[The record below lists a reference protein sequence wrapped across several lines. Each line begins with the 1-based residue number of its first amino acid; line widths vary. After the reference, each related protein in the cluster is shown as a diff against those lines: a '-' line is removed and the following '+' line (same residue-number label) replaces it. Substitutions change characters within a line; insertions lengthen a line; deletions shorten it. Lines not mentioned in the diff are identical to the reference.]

1 MKKRGWSVG
10 QVGLVAGL
18 GLFVALLW
26 LPPWPPLVEFAG
38 AKFAGASPA
47 QALQAAASM
56 QRALAV
62 LLLLV
67 VWWLTEALPIPAAA
81 LAPALL
87 APLLGLGK
95 LAAPPSGP
103 GWAWQP
109 LKPELF
115 LAQYADSVI
124 FLFLGGFILA
134 AAMTYQQL
142 DRRITFA
149 ILSVGSFTRS
159 PARLLLGVMGVTAF
173 LSMWMNN
180 TSTTAMLMPIG
191 VGLALSLA
199 RLQQNPA
206 SEAETSPAPPLSP
219 ALTNFGACLALGI
232 AYAASIGGIAT
243 MVGST
248 PNGIAVSMLRQ
259 QGLLTLDFVDWL
271 AYGLPAA
278 LVILGVAWWLLPRWL
293 PFGQLSFAQVPQ
305 RIAHERAR
313 LEPMGP
319 GPRRVLAIFIGT
331 ALLWILVPFLKDLA
345 PAPWQPL
352 LKTLAE
358 PWVVAMLAAGLVFV
372 VPAQARQPLVPWAYV
387 QQQTDWGALLLFG
400 GGLAM
405 SRMLAETYVIEFLAG
420 QLNQV
425 LHRPPLWL
433 LVLCLTLF
441 VNFLTEVSSNT
452 AVASMMTPLAISL
465 AQAAGLPVVPV
476 AVGIAFGAS
485 MAFMLPIATPPNAI
499 AYGTGLFTVKQMA
512 RIGLVL
518 NLVST
523 GAIVV
528 VILLNE

>member
-1 MKKRGWSVG
+1 MKIKGLSVG
-10 QVGLVAGL
+10 QGGLVGGL
-18 GLFVALLW
+18 VLFIALLG
-26 LPPWPPLVEFAG
+26 LPPWSPLVEFAQ
-38 AKFAGASPA
+38 AKFAGASA
-47 QALQAAASM
+47 EQALQAAASM

-62 LLLLV
+62 LLLMV
-67 VWWLTEALPIPAAA
+67 VWWLTEALPIPATA

-95 LAAPPSGP
+95 LAAAPAGP
-103 GWAWQP
+103 GWAWQA
-109 LKPELF
+109 LKPEVF

-134 AAMTYQQL
+134 AAMTHQQL

-159 PARLLLGVMGVTAF
+159 PARLLLGVMGATAF

-191 VGLALSLA
+191 VGLALSLS
-199 RLQQNPA
+199 RLQPGPEVGAGPA
-206 SEAETSPAPPLSP
+206 AAALSP
-219 ALTNFGACLALGI
+219 ALANFAACLALGI

-248 PNGIAVSMLRQ
+248 PNGIAVSLLKQ
-259 QGLLTLDFVDWL
+259 QGLLTLNFVDWL

-278 LVILGVAWWLLPRWL
+278 GLILLVAWWLLQRWL
-293 PFGQLSFAQVPQ
+293 PFGQLSFAQVPA
-305 RIAHERAR
+305 RIAHERAQ
-313 LEPMGP
+313 LGP
-319 GPRRVLAIFIGT
+319 AGLGPRRVLAIFVGT
-331 ALLWILVPFLKDLA
+331 ALLWVVVPFLKDLA
-345 PAPWQPL
+345 PAAWQPL

-358 PWVVAMLAAGLVFV
+358 PWVVAMLAVGLLFL
-372 VPAQARQPLVPWAYV
+372 VPGPGRQPLVPWAYV
-387 QQQTDWGALLLFG
+387 QQQTDWGALILFG

-405 SRMLAETYVIEFLAG
+405 SRMLAETYLIEFLAG
-420 QLNQV
+420 QLNRV
-425 LHRPPLWL
+425 LHQPPLWL

-465 AQAAGLPVVPV
+465 AQTTGLPVLPV
-476 AVGIAFGAS
+476 AMGIAFGAS

-499 AYGTGLFTVKQMA
+499 AYGTGFFTIKQMA
-512 RIGLVL
+512 RIGVVL

-523 GAIVV
+523 AVIVG
-528 VILLNE
+528 VILLNT